1 MPPMLPFTGCMAE
14 EEHEIGKL
22 VDELELAQIQL
33 TRNPLRQ
40 ILSKVL
46 QPVASGAAWDLEN
59 NEEVTEAKVAA
70 IEVFAG
76 VYVVFFIKLQHRF
89 ISWKAQMVAQAANKA
104 TEGIG
109 VTQWTHT

>member
-33 TRNPLRQ
+33 TQNPLRQ

-46 QPVASGAAWDLEN
+46 QPAASGAAWDLEN
-59 NEEVTEAKVAA
+59 NEEEVTEAKVAA

-76 VYVVFFIKLQHRF
+76 VVFFIKLQHRF